1 VKVDASNVDATAAAG
16 TSVGAT
22 FTVDTDA
29 AGPPAEA
36 PWDAVCV
43 VGLKV
48 FVPGTAATI
57 RVVKPNAADAVMASK
72 TNLDVDDPE
81 KDATEKVATA

>member
-1 VKVDASNVDATAAAG
+1 V
-16 TSVGAT
+16 
-22 FTVDTDA
+22 
-29 AGPPAEA
+29 
-36 PWDAVCV
+36 VCV

-57 RVVKPNAADAVMASK
+57 RVVKPNAAAAAVVSK

-81 KDATEKVATA
+81 KDATDKVAKR